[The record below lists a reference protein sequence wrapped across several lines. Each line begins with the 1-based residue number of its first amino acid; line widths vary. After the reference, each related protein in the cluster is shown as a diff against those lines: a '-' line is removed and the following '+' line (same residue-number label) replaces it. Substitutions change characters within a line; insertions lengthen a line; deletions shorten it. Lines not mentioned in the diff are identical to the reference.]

1 MALIIA
7 YHRNYLFL
15 WYATQWYTYSESSIP
30 KLWVDREK
38 HCTGYWLRSVCDA
51 GKENVF
57 VKVWEEDKEKGK
69 QTFVTYAGACMMIK
83 EVKGVY
89 LKVWKHHK
97 SSFYVCG
104 NFSCCWLWFI
114 REKHNFFEKIYTLV
128 LTVIIVVKT
137 LSMTWSI
144 FWFRIEVTKRRNVV
158 TPRTCLKAWI
168 YTLYLALR
176 KRGKTFI

>member
-7 YHRNYLFL
+7 YHKNYSFL
-15 WYATQWYTYSESSIP
+15 WYATLWYTYSESSIL
-30 KLWVDREK
+30 KLRVDREK
-38 HCTGYWLRSVCDA
+38 HCTGYWLRSLCDA

-89 LKVWKHHK
+89 LEVWKHHK

-104 NFSCCWLWFI
+104 NFSCCWLWFL
-114 REKHNFFEKIYTLV
+114 REKHNFFEKIYTICIVSNTCGQNTINDLIYFLV
-128 LTVIIVVKT
+128 QQTPTTIERDWGQKT
-137 LSMTWSI
+137 
-144 FWFRIEVTKRRNVV
+144 
-158 TPRTCLKAWI
+158 
-168 YTLYLALR
+168 
-176 KRGKTFI
+176 